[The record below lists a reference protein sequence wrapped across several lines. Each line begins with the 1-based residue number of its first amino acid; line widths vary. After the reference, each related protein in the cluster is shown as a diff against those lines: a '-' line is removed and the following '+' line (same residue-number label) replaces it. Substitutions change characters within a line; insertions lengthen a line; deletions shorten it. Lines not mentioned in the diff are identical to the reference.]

1 MAPHFLQC
9 NYSHQYSS
17 GDCDEAPD
25 SVLEQAAVALPRSA
39 GFAIVGP
46 THELGGLLLSSYI
59 IWWIVAALLVG
70 VELAT
75 GTFYLLAVGAACA
88 IGGMAAWLGLET
100 WVQFAAASAA
110 SLVGVSAAHRWRTG
124 GAQPPPMPGLDI
136 GQAVKVIEWRDNG
149 TARVQY
155 RGSYWDAEL
164 ATPQTSRQ
172 ESMVIEAMRGSVLI
186 IAAPHP

>member
-1 MAPHFLQC
+1 M
-9 NYSHQYSS
+9 SS
-17 GDCDEAPD
+17 
-25 SVLEQAAVALPRSA
+25 
-39 GFAIVGP
+39 F
-46 THELGGLLLSSYI
+46 I
-59 IWWIVAALLVG
+59 IWWIVAAVLVG

-88 IGGMAAWLGLET
+88 IGGLAAWMGLET
-100 WVQFAAASAA
+100 WVQFAIASVA
-110 SLVGVSAAHRWRTG
+110 SLVGVSAAHRWRMSR
-124 GAQPPPMPGLDI
+124 AQPPPMPGLDI

-164 ATPQTSRQ
+164 ATPQTPRQ

-186 IAAPHP
+186 IATPRP